1 MQAVVGR
8 PTEPTFAGEL
18 RLGSLE
24 HYRPLS
30 AAEAAVAAMPT
41 KRRRPVPYRPISLN
55 SPGLRPRSKLSTK
68 PGQVQSDQLNLV
80 VRIGVRIR

>member
-8 PTEPTFAGEL
+8 PTDPAFAGTF

-30 AAEAAVAAMPT
+30 AAETAATEAAAAEAPT

-68 PGQVQSDQLNLV
+68 LG
-80 VRIGVRIR
+80 